1 MYGSAAPTRRKALY
15 NAGSLVVQNILLPNS
30 KTRPSELPFLGST
43 SWRHRR
49 LVSASLGPAGGHHNP
64 NEYATLIQTPHD
76 APRGTFS
83 AATFPNRDDPK
94 AWLAILDTYLP
105 KELRSKPH
113 NETCGS
119 CENPKLQPI
128 CSLPFLLSTSR
139 ATTPLKLDL
148 LSYLGVYQSRWDGV
162 IWLVKELLKKSEGD
176 GRSEIRAQ
184 RSPWEYEMARSRS
197 LDDMSSDYILFEAR
211 AFSSQPFQSLDKT
224 TENGS
229 PSALPQDSKGLGQVW
244 ASTACMILEA
254 TDRPMEDPNRQIIM
268 SKVLEILAH
277 LHHIDALPSTIY
289 SYSHARDPSVT
300 RKPPTLYLL
309 AYRVITILSDSAWK
323 AHHEEV
329 RKQALSAGAK
339 DWYKG
344 HVIEGPTIQPRVNTL
359 GTEVWLDLVLWCCVE
374 GGWITEA
381 AWIVR
386 EMAKRKGSLKWHA
399 IEWNSIREQPE
410 PKLNWSARIELEI
423 ARSRMNQIAGGIG
436 IAGQS
441 GAPPAVEMGHRT
453 ISQEVILAL
462 MDALANTINPTSP
475 GNSATMVVRSLGAC
489 RGILGRN
496 YISLEESI
504 LNRSILGVVESGM
517 IDPQRTPQDL
527 ERILEMAPS
536 HLTKSGSE
544 SSAVQTA
551 SPAHAY
557 GEEYSA
563 ACIGLLHETLHYF
576 AVQGNLQGT
585 LRSFRKMQ
593 ALVDNNRRRS
603 ILGFAE
609 YLKHREREGNS
620 RDELFSESINNLLPG
635 VYPQMPVY
643 VLASWLDLITQTA
656 QHELGEWLL
665 YSDEVDGPL
674 IPPSLYSEEGLQPAL
689 LHFAEA
695 TADGELF
702 SNVSAKLKPPL
713 SPDIMR
719 VLLHCQIRLEKWDAA
734 EEILV
739 HFQNDRDVRL
749 LPGDIMAVARA
760 ILRLEQIASKQT
772 LDGALDISR
781 SLGRARS
788 LLQDILQGRYSR
800 SREPSEPR
808 DYSDIRILSQI
819 GRILRSI
826 PGTLAQIPLH
836 PFGGVGRANAP
847 ISISTVAFNILIE
860 GVVDAHGSSQGRK
873 TWDLWCRPVGHR
885 TGRQPDVHPDIGS
898 PELVVDPSLQT
909 LRIVMRPIVKVKAE
923 KNRDEQ
929 EASLVSWAWDKYQR
943 FGLTPKEIE
952 NELPGLDSMATPSD
966 KGPLENSA

>member
-1 MYGSAAPTRRKALY
+1 MYGSAARTRRKALY
-15 NAGSLVVQNILLPNS
+15 NAGSSVVQNTLLPTS
-30 KTRPSELPFLGST
+30 KTSPSKLPFLGST
-43 SWRHRR
+43 SRRHRR
-49 LVSASLGPAGGHHNP
+49 LVSASLAPAGGHHNP
-64 NEYATLIQTPHD
+64 DKYVTLIQTSQD
-76 APRGTFS
+76 APQGTFS
-83 AATFPNRDDPK
+83 ANSFPNRDNPK

-105 KELRSKPH
+105 KELRLKPH

-139 ATTPLKLDL
+139 GTTPLKLDL
-148 LSYLGVYQSRWDGV
+148 LSYLGVHQSRWDSV
-162 IWLVKELLKKSEGD
+162 IWLVKELLKLSRGD
-176 GRSEIRAQ
+176 GDSEMRAQ
-184 RSPWEYEMARSRS
+184 RSPWEYETARSQS
-197 LDDMSSDYILFEAR
+197 LGDMSSDHILFEAR
-211 AFSSQPFQSLDKT
+211 AFSGLPFQSLDKT

-229 PSALPQDSKGLGQVW
+229 PSALPQDVKGLGQVW
-244 ASTACMILEA
+244 ASTASMILEA
-254 TDRPMEDPNRQIIM
+254 TDRPMEDPNQQIIM

-289 SYSHARDPSVT
+289 SYNHARDPSVT

-309 AYRVITILSDSAWK
+309 AYRVMTILSDSAWK
-323 AHHEEV
+323 AHDKEV
-329 RKQALSAGAK
+329 RKQALSAGAR

-344 HVIEGPTIQPRVNTL
+344 HEIEGPTIQPRVNTL

-386 EMAKRKGSLKWHA
+386 EMAKRKGNLKWHA
-399 IEWNSIREQPE
+399 IDWNSIREQPE
-410 PKLNWSARIELEI
+410 PKLNWSARVELEI
-423 ARSRMNQIAGGIG
+423 ARSRMNQIARGIG

-462 MDALANTINPTSP
+462 MDALTNTINPTSP
-475 GNSATMVVRSLGAC
+475 ENSATMIVRSLGAC
-489 RGILGRN
+489 REILGRN
-496 YISLEESI
+496 YASIEESI
-504 LNRSILGVVESGM
+504 LNRSILSVVESGM

-536 HLTKSGSE
+536 HRTKSGGE
-544 SSAVQTA
+544 SSSMQTA
-551 SPAHAY
+551 PPVHLY
-557 GEEYSA
+557 GEESSA

-576 AVQGNLQGT
+576 AVHGNLQGT

-593 ALVDNNRRRS
+593 ALVDDNRRRS

-609 YLKHREREGNS
+609 HLKRREREHNS

-635 VYPQMPVY
+635 VYPQMPAH

-689 LHFAEA
+689 LRFAEA

-734 EEILV
+734 EEIIV
-739 HFQNDRDVRL
+739 HFQNDRDIGL

-760 ILRLEQIASKQT
+760 ILRLEQIAPEQT

-800 SREPSEPR
+800 SRDPSGPR

-819 GRILRSI
+819 GRILRSV
-826 PGTLAQIPLH
+826 PGSLARIPLH

-847 ISISTVAFNILIE
+847 ISISTVAFNILLE
-860 GVVDAHGSSQGRK
+860 GVVDAHGSFQGRK
-873 TWDLWCRPVGHR
+873 TWDLWCRHVGDR
-885 TGRQPDVHPDIGS
+885 TRRQPDVYPDTDS
-898 PELVVDPSLQT
+898 LELVVDPSLQT
-909 LRIVMRPIVKVKAE
+909 LRIVMRPIVKAQKA
-923 KNRDEQ
+923 RDQQ
-929 EASLVSWAWDKYQR
+929 EASLVSWAVDKYQC
-943 FGLTPKEIE
+943 FGLTSKEIQ
-952 NELPGLDSMATPSD
+952 NELPGLAAMTTPGNKS
-966 KGPLENSA
+966 PLEDSA